1 MLGNSWSSYLVGL
14 IEGFFGRRASFNF
27 CVSNAMKNDL
37 KRRWGVSA
45 ITVYDRPPNWF
56 SKNTSSEQKINF
68 LHCFTSETLSG
79 LTDEW
84 KFVHEEA
91 DGTLTLR
98 ENRPFLAVSST
109 SWTPDEDFSIL
120 LDALVRLDK
129 RMTDVETQGTSKT
142 YPKIVVIITGKGP
155 QREFYEERI
164 RNTKW
169 DKVRIFTAW
178 LSADDYPKFLSCAD
192 LGVSLHTSTSGLD
205 LPMKVVDM
213 LGSGVP
219 VLAKNFP
226 AIGEL
231 IDGTNGLL
239 FDTPEELENLLAD
252 LSLGFPGNSKLIDL
266 TKNVKEEAKKNDWTK
281 NWDDVVWP
289 HFENL

>member
-1 MLGNSWSSYLVGL
+1 RIL
-14 IEGFFGRRASFNF
+14 RR
-27 CVSNAMKNDL
+27 
-37 KRRWGVSA
+37 
-45 ITVYDRPPNWF
+45 TH
-56 SKNTSSEQKINF
+56 SEYQW
-68 LHCFTSETLSG
+68 E
-79 LTDEW
+79 
-84 KFVHEEA
+84 
-91 DGTLTLR
+91 
-98 ENRPFLAVSST
+98 
-109 SWTPDEDFSIL
+109 
-120 LDALVRLDK
+120 
-129 RMTDVETQGTSKT
+129 
-142 YPKIVVIITGKGP
+142 
-155 QREFYEERI
+155 
-164 RNTKW
+164 
-169 DKVRIFTAW
+169 KVRIFTAW

-192 LGVSLHTSTSGLD
+192 LGVSLHTSTSGFD

-252 LSLGFPGNSKLIDL
+252 LSLGFPGNSKLTDL